1 MILGA
6 TPLSDNSAA
15 GKDYYQSMIVAAV
28 IAGVAILAFL
38 VVTGVYLKRTTT
50 YKAIISGD
58 QGGKRRKATFA
69 NRAFKVCF
77 KVHIFL
83 EGHQILRNL
92 HHLYVP
98 GTASQII
105 GGDFTEFCGLLR
117 MYEL

>member
-1 MILGA
+1 
-6 TPLSDNSAA
+6 
-15 GKDYYQSMIVAAV
+15 MIVAAV

-83 EGHQILRNL
+83 EGHKFLLNL
-92 HHLYVP
+92 HCRFVLCI
-98 GTASQII
+98 GQIY
-105 GGDFTEFCGLLR
+105 GRDFAKFCGLLR
-117 MYEL
+117 ISELYVK